1 MRCGEEAL
9 VVCDKGL
16 QELVRDGPN
25 VRCRCQVDS
34 IKQPQTGVGVG
45 RRSSDHRR
53 RHGHHADATKDVGG
67 LDQPPGA
74 LRSVARTSST
84 SIRTEES
91 TGVSG
96 RSPNHR
102 ERILTVPFRPDEL
115 HRPEVSR

>member
-25 VRCRCQVDS
+25 VLCRCQVDS

-53 RHGHHADATKDVGG
+53 RHGPHAEATKDVGG
-67 LDQPPGA
+67 LDQPPRCA
-74 LRSVARTSST
+74 PLRGTHELNLDPHRGEHRG
-84 SIRTEES
+84 IRPLPEPQGE
-91 TGVSG
+91 V
-96 RSPNHR
+96 
-102 ERILTVPFRPDEL
+102 LTVPFRPDEL